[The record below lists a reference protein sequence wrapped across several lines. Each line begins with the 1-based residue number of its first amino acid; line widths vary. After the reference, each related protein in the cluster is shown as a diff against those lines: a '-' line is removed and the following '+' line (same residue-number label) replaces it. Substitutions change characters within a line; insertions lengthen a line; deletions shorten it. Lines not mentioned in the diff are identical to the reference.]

1 METRTIHKDQHGFT
15 LIETCIALVLIM
27 IISSG
32 VLPLFVYAL
41 KYNSAA
47 AIRAEALAIAQR
59 KLEQLRASPFISC
72 TSATP
77 FTSCTSTSN
86 EVVTVGSSTT
96 GSLTYTVDVIVTPVS
111 SSLSLKNI
119 QIVVTPQG
127 RSTTGDVYS
136 GKEAWMR
143 GQVIIYTERT
153 TLGVGPNLG

>member
-1 METRTIHKDQHGFT
+1 METRPIHKDQRGFT

-32 VLPLFVYAL
+32 VLPLFVYAV

-47 AIRAEALAIAQR
+47 AIRAGALAIAQR
-59 KLEQLRASPFISC
+59 KLEQLRASPF
-72 TSATP
+72 
-77 FTSCTSTSN
+77 TSCISSPD
-86 EVVTVGSSTT
+86 EVVTVGSATT
-96 GSLTYTVDVIVTPVS
+96 GSLTYTVGVTVTDVTRTGVVS
-111 SSLSLKNI
+111 GSLKNI

-153 TLGVGPNLG
+153 TLAVGPNLG

>member
-59 KLEQLRASPFISC
+59 KLEQLRA
-72 TSATP
+72 TP
-77 FTSCTSTSN
+77 FTSCTSSPN
-86 EVVTVGSSTT
+86 EVVTVGPTTT
-96 GSLTYTVDVIVTPVS
+96 GSLTYTVDVIVTDAS
-111 SSLSLKNI
+111 SSLKNI
-119 QIVVTPQG
+119 QLEVTPMG
-127 RSTTGDVYS
+127 RSTSGGVYS

-143 GQVIIYTERT
+143 GKVIIYTERT
-153 TLGVGPNLG
+153 TLAVGPNLG